1 MFGRTRERV
10 MNGSLG
16 PAVLAKPTILRP
28 REHLTLTR
36 RAGIE
41 KRRVYEEVLVEDAY
55 TRKQV
60 TPSTRVYPPAPNHA
74 PEQHLSANRTFRQ
87 LSHFFFS
94 CFLDRLF
101 KRCAAYRMLCFVRVF
116 TTLLWRTLAELACA
130 QTAFP
135 QEHCLELARGALA
148 SVATTT
154 SVARRMLRLAL
165 SLLYPSAT
173 LDWVDESCKSASTAG
188 LNRYRH
194 VALLPPLALLSGIGP
209 PLCPW
214 RPDSSCY
221 IFLFSSQ

>member
-94 CFLDRLF
+94 CCWIAFSNDVQHIECSASSVCLQPF
-101 KRCAAYRMLCFVRVF
+101 CGAP
-116 TTLLWRTLAELACA
+116 WR
-130 QTAFP
+130 
-135 QEHCLELARGALA
+135 
-148 SVATTT
+148 
-154 SVARRMLRLAL
+154 
-165 SLLYPSAT
+165 SLLVHKPRFPKNT
-173 LDWVDESCKSASTAG
+173 V
-188 LNRYRH
+188 
-194 VALLPPLALLSGIGP
+194 LS
-209 PLCPW
+209 
-214 RPDSSCY
+214 
-221 IFLFSSQ
+221 